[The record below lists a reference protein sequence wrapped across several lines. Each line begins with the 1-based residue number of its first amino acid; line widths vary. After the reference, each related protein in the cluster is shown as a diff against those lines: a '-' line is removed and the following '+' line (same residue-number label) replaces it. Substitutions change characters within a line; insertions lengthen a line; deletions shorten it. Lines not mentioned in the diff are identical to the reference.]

1 MSDTLRIY
9 GSPRTRAVRALWMAE
24 ELGRPYEIVAIDGS
38 AGADQ
43 RAALLAINP
52 NGRVPAIDDGGFTV
66 WESMAVN
73 LYLAKKYGGALYPSS
88 LEGEARAWQ
97 WSFWAVTEIDQPIID
112 WARHTLVLPAA
123 ERDRAVAAAA
133 LLRLD
138 RPLSALE
145 SHLGGAP
152 WIGEPDRFTV
162 ADLNA
167 AATLYRALS
176 MDLSARPRTADWLK
190 RCWDRPAA
198 KRARAMRE

>member
-1 MSDTLRIY
+1 MSDRLTIY
-9 GSPRTRAVRALWMAE
+9 GTARTRAMRAIWMAE
-24 ELGRPYEIVAIDGS
+24 ELGRPYDIAAVDAT
-38 AGADQ
+38 AGGDL
-43 RAALLAINP
+43 RAALLAANP
-52 NGRVPAIDDGGFTV
+52 NGRVPTVDDGGFTV

-73 LYLAKKYGGALYPSS
+73 LYLAKKYGGALYPAS

-112 WARHTLVLPAA
+112 WARHSFVLPPA
-123 ERDRAVAAAA
+123 ERDRATAAAA

-145 SHLGGAP
+145 AHLGGAP

-167 AATLYRALS
+167 AATMYRALA
-176 MDLSARPRTADWLK
+176 MDLSARPRVADWLQ

-198 KRARAMRE
+198 KRTRAMRE